1 MSSGTAV
8 VKAKSGLNVRKGA
21 GTNFAKIGALANG
34 SKVNFSGEQNG
45 WLKITYNNQQG
56 FISKQFTSVTSSA
69 TSAGNANKPQNNVA
83 AASKTVEVTATGLN
97 VRKGPSTNHAKIGLL
112 GQGKV
117 VQVTGES
124 NGWYRISYNGQDGW
138 ISAQFTKSASGGSTS
153 NAPAQSGEKS
163 VNQKYTVTATSLNV
177 RSGPGTSNSRIGSL
191 SNGAVVSAVS
201 ESKGWLKI
209 QFNGGHGWIS
219 GDYVVKG
226 EQKSN
231 IDTSGS
237 GGTLRQLSTK
247 QVAAIE
253 TGRKAKTLVDL
264 TTGKRFNVS
273 WDASPNYHSDCTP
286 MTQSD
291 TNVMKSI
298 LNPSLDYNSQK
309 WANYNTWSW
318 AGRPGAIK
326 LKDGKWVACG
336 FHMRPHAAIMGGSPG
351 YPFKNES
358 NTPLSG
364 AAKAANGSQWR
375 LGGHFCLYYG
385 DSPGGTSGCNP
396 AAKRAAT
403 MRVPGT

>member
-56 FISKQFTSVTSSA
+56 FISKQFTSVTTSA

-83 AASKTVEVTATGLN
+83 TASKTVEVTATGLN

-153 NAPAQSGEKS
+153 NS

-191 SNGAVVSAVS
+191 SNGAVVTAVS

-209 QFNGGHGWIS
+209 
-219 GDYVVKG
+219 
-226 EQKSN
+226 
-231 IDTSGS
+231 
-237 GGTLRQLSTK
+237 
-247 QVAAIE
+247 
-253 TGRKAKTLVDL
+253 
-264 TTGKRFNVS
+264 
-273 WDASPNYHSDCTP
+273 
-286 MTQSD
+286 
-291 TNVMKSI
+291 
-298 LNPSLDYNSQK
+298 
-309 WANYNTWSW
+309 
-318 AGRPGAIK
+318 
-326 LKDGKWVACG
+326 
-336 FHMRPHAAIMGGSPG
+336 
-351 YPFKNES
+351 
-358 NTPLSG
+358 
-364 AAKAANGSQWR
+364 
-375 LGGHFCLYYG
+375 
-385 DSPGGTSGCNP
+385 
-396 AAKRAAT
+396 
-403 MRVPGT
+403 